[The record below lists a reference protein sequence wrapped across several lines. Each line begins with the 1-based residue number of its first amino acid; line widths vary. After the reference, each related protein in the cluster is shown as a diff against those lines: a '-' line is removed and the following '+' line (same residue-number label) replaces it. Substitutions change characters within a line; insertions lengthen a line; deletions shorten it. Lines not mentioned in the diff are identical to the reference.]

1 MDAPSFTALALRV
14 IAREASETDRAA
26 LDTELA
32 ADPARRDEFEQLRI
46 THDVLRTTLPVMQA
60 GRTNSPEL
68 PAHRVGELRTAV
80 RQHFGPEAV
89 RERAAEPAAKAGW
102 HIWAHV
108 LRWVFGGG
116 GLAAAIFAVVMF
128 CFANKT
134 IEVGLY
140 KTDLVRGEQGMTAQ
154 DLPQA
159 MLIAF
164 DQDAPFDAWQAKP
177 LAWNERAKIWVDN
190 EHDLLYVT
198 HRVRHGQIVTET
210 QPLAPTDA
218 AQREQIKSV
227 VAGLQQ

>member
-1 MDAPSFTALALRV
+1 
-14 IAREASETDRAA
+14 
-26 LDTELA
+26 
-32 ADPARRDEFEQLRI
+32 
-46 THDVLRTTLPVMQA
+46 MQA
-60 GRTNSPEL
+60 GRTYSPEL

-80 RQHFGPEAV
+80 RQHFGPASANQPAV
-89 RERAAEPAAKAGW
+89 KSEL

-128 CFANKT
+128 GFANKT

-140 KTDLVRGEQGMTAQ
+140 KTDLARGGEQGLSAQ
-154 DLPQA
+154 DLPAA
-159 MLIAF
+159 MLIEF
-164 DQDAPFDAWQAKP
+164 DQDAPFDAWQSKP
-177 LAWNERAKIWVDN
+177 LAWSERAKIWVDN

-198 HRVRHGQIVTET
+198 HRVRHGQVLTET

-218 AQREQIKSV
+218 AQRAQIKSV